1 MAPRRYD
8 RRRRDEVMAATRER
22 IVGAVVALHAELG
35 PSRTTYAMIAGRADV
50 AVPTVYKHFP
60 KLAGLFAAC
69 IGHVSAQVP
78 PLSPDALSRHPDAAA
93 RLTDLARV
101 LFERHQLF
109 APWLRWSRHETH
121 LLPDMAVY
129 FTKMR
134 ERHVRLIREAL
145 EPAHGSQPPA
155 KLVAVI
161 EALTGFDAWQTLTR
175 DNGLSASEAA
185 EAVADTLRALVGRIP
200 ASRAATPQS
209 RARPGA
215 RIARGGRRR
224 PGPH

>member
-8 RRRRDEVMAATRER
+8 RRRRDEAVAATRER

-50 AVPTVYKHFP
+50 AIPTVYKHFP

-78 PLSPDALSRHPDAAA
+78 PLSPDALSRHPDATA
-93 RLTDLARV
+93 RLTALVWA
-101 LFERHQLF
+101 LFERHRLF

-145 EPAHGSQPPA
+145 EPAYGSRAPA

-161 EALTGFDAWQTLTR
+161 EALTGFDAWQTLTQ
-175 DNGLSASEAA
+175 DNGLSADEAA
-185 EAVADTLRALVGRIP
+185 EAVADTLTALVGRAP
-200 ASRAATPQS
+200 ARRAARPP
-209 RARPGA
+209 ARPRERA
-215 RIARGGRRR
+215 VR
-224 PGPH
+224 PAGSR